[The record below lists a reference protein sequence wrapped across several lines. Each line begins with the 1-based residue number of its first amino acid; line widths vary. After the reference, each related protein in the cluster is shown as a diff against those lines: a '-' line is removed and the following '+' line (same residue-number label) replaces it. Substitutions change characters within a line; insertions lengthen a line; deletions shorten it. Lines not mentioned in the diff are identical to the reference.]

1 MVSYL
6 IQKSPLLDP
15 ILSNIN
21 PFHTLISCLFK
32 IYFNIILSLALSLPS
47 GLLHSGFPTKILY
60 VFLIFLILRPSH
72 PPYAITL
79 SVPDEK

>member
-6 IQKSPLLDP
+6 IHKSPLLDP

-21 PFHTLISCLFK
+21 PFHTLIH
-32 IYFNIILSLALSLPS
+32 FNTILSFALSLPS
-47 GLLHSGFPTKILY
+47 GLLPSDFPTKILC
-60 VFLIFLILRPSH
+60 VFFIFLILRPSH

>member
-6 IQKSPLLDP
+6 IHKSPLLDP
-15 ILSNIN
+15 VLSNIS
-21 PFHTLISCLFK
+21 PFHIP
-32 IYFNIILSLALSLPS
+32 IYFNIILSFALSLPS
-47 GLLHSGFPTKILY
+47 SLLHSGFPTKILY

-79 SVPDEK
+79 SVPDEKYTL